1 MRTAAVLLGALLL
14 GAAAPDP
21 VTVPV
26 TVAPALGEHVSG
38 RLIVF
43 VEKATDTA
51 RPDAPIDFSPFAPT
65 GASIAAREVTDLQP
79 GRVAGVDGETDV
91 FPGPLSALPAGT
103 YRAQAVLDRNHDYN
117 YGGRGPGDLVSKT
130 VTFTLPGKVPVL
142 TLDEA
147 LPAAKQD
154 EPDLEHVSP
163 ATRARLVPVLARV
176 QPIVFRSAALTAFRG
191 TPTEMRGWIAL
202 PPGYDGT
209 TRFPTVY
216 SDGGFGS
223 TLATARISA
232 LLAAADM
239 AEAKSPPMLWV
250 FLDHSGPTGT
260 NEFADSA
267 NNGPWG
273 KALTEELIPALEAR
287 YAMDAKP
294 SGRFLTGHSSGGW
307 STLWLQV
314 RYPKLFGGSWPTS
327 PDPTDF
333 HDFTNV
339 DLYRADANFY
349 HDAASRPLPLV
360 RMNGKVVATT
370 EQFARAESV
379 LGPVGGQLASFEWV
393 FSPRGADGKPVPLY
407 DRATGR
413 IDPAVADYWR
423 EHFDV
428 AHIVTRDAAALR
440 PDLSG
445 KLHLIVGTAD
455 TFYLDG
461 PAHRLEAAMQAA
473 GIPASF
479 TYLPGRT
486 HFDLFARDGD
496 RSALLK
502 DIAWQMYAI
511 ARPGSA
517 RPPAKP

>member
-1 MRTAAVLLGALLL
+1 MRTSAMIFGALLL
-14 GAAAPDP
+14 CAAAPGPDP
-21 VTVPV
+21 VSVPV
-26 TVAPALGEHVSG
+26 TLAPSLGAHASG

-43 VEKATDTA
+43 IEKVTDKTQ
-51 RPDAPIDFSPFAPT
+51 PDAPIDFSPFSPSS
-65 GASIAAREVTDLQP
+65 ASIAAREVIDLQP
-79 GRVAGVDGETDV
+79 GRIAGIDGETDV
-91 FPGPLSALPAGT
+91 FPAPLSALPAGS
-103 YRAQAVLDRNHDYN
+103 YRVQAVLDRNHDYN
-117 YGGRGPGDLVSKT
+117 YSGRGPGDLVSKS
-130 VTFTLPGKVPVL
+130 VTFTLPGKVPLV
-142 TLDEA
+142 TLDEE
-147 LPAAKQD
+147 LPAPKG
-154 EPDLEHVSP
+154 EGPDLLHVAP
-163 ATRARLVPVLARV
+163 ATRARLEAVLAKV
-176 QPIVFRSAALTAFRG
+176 QPIDVRSASLSAFRG
-191 TPTEMRGWIAL
+191 APTAIRGWIAL
-202 PPGYDGT
+202 PPGYDGAK
-209 TRFPTVY
+209 RYPTVY

-223 TLATARISA
+223 TLDYARKSA
-232 LLAAADM
+232 LMAAADM
-239 AEAKSPPMLWV
+239 AEGKTPPMLWV

-327 PDPTDF
+327 PDPADF
-333 HDFTNV
+333 HDFTNA

-349 HDAASRPLPLV
+349 HDAAGKPLPIV
-360 RMNGKVVATT
+360 RMDGKVVATT
-370 EQFARAESV
+370 EEFARAEAV
-379 LGPVGGQLASFEWV
+379 LGPAGGQLASFEWV
-393 FSPRGADGKPVPLY
+393 FSPRGADGLPVPMF
-407 DRATGR
+407 DRATGKV
-413 IDPAVADYWR
+413 DPAVVAYWR

-440 PDLSG
+440 PDLAG

-461 PAHRLEAAMQAA
+461 PARRLEAAMQAA

-486 HFDLFARDGD
+486 HFDLYARDGD
-496 RSALLK
+496 RAALLK

-511 ARPGSA
+511 ARPGSV
-517 RPPAKP
+517 RPKP

>member
-1 MRTAAVLLGALLL
+1 MRTSAVILGALLL
-14 GAAAPDP
+14 GAAGPDREP

-26 TVAPALGEHVSG
+26 TVASALGAHFSG

-43 VEKATDTA
+43 VEKAGDTPN
-51 RPDAPIDFSPFAPT
+51 PDSPIDFSPFQPS
-65 GASIAAREVTDLQP
+65 GATLAAREVIDLQP

-91 FPGPLSALPAGT
+91 FPAPLSALPAGS
-103 YRAQAVLDRNHDYN
+103 YRAQAILDRNHDYN
-117 YGGRGPGDLVSKT
+117 YGGRGPGDLVSRT

-142 TLDEA
+142 TLDQE
-147 LPAAKQD
+147 LPAEKS
-154 EPDLEHVSP
+154 EGPDLEHVPP
-163 ATRARLVPVLARV
+163 AMRAKLMAVQAKV
-176 QPIVFRSAALTAFRG
+176 QPIDFQSPSLTAFRG
-191 TPTEMRGWIAL
+191 TPTAMHGWVAL
-202 PPGYDGT
+202 PPEYDGKR
-209 TRFPTVY
+209 RFPTIY
-216 SDGGFGS
+216 TDGGFGS
-223 TLATARISA
+223 TLATARINA
-232 LLAAADM
+232 MLVTADM
-239 AEAKSPPMLWV
+239 AEGKLPPMIWV

-260 NEFADSA
+260 NEFADSV

-273 KALTEELIPALEAR
+273 KALTEELIPALESR

-314 RYPKLFGGSWPTS
+314 RYPKLFGGSWPTA
-327 PDPTDF
+327 PDPSDF

-349 HDAASRPLPLV
+349 HGADGKPLPIV

-370 EQFARAESV
+370 EQFARAEAV
-379 LGPVGGQLASFEWV
+379 LGPAGGQLASFEWV
-393 FSPRGADGKPVPLY
+393 FSPRGANGQPLPLF
-407 DRATGR
+407 DRASGR
-413 IDPAVADYWR
+413 IDPAVAAYWR

-428 AHIVTRDAAALR
+428 AHIVTRDAATLK
-440 PDLSG
+440 PDLAG

-461 PAHRLEAAMQAA
+461 PAHRLEAAMRAA
-473 GIPASF
+473 AIPASF
-479 TYLPGRT
+479 TYVPGRT
-486 HFDLFARDGD
+486 HFDLYARDGD

-502 DIAWQMYAI
+502 DIAWQMYAV

-517 RPPAKP
+517 RPKP

>member
-1 MRTAAVLLGALLL
+1 MRTTVLVLGALLL

-26 TVAPALGEHVSG
+26 TVAPALGAHFSG

-43 VEKATDTA
+43 VEKAGDA
-51 RPDAPIDFSPFAPT
+51 DKPDSPIDFSPFQPSS
-65 GASIAAREVTDLQP
+65 ASIAAREVIDLQP
-79 GRVAGVDGETDV
+79 GRVASIDGETDI
-91 FPGPLSALPAGT
+91 FPAPLSALPAGT

-117 YGGRGPGDLVSKT
+117 YGGRGPGDLVSKS
-130 VTFTLPGKVPVL
+130 VTFTLPGQVPVV
-142 TLDEA
+142 TMDEE
-147 LPAAKQD
+147 LPSLK
-154 EPDLEHVSP
+154 EEGPDLEHVAP
-163 ATRARLVPVLARV
+163 ATRARLEAVLAKV
-176 QPIVFRSAALTAFRG
+176 QPLDIRSASLSAFRG
-191 TPTEMRGWIAL
+191 TPTSIRGWIAL
-202 PPGYDGT
+202 PPGYDSK

-223 TLATARISA
+223 TLQSARISA
-232 LLAAADM
+232 MLAAADM
-239 AEAKSPPMLWV
+239 VEAKRPPMIWV

-273 KALTEELIPALEAR
+273 KALTEEVIPTLEAR

-294 SGRFLTGHSSGGW
+294 TGRFLTGHSSGGW

-314 RYPKLFGGSWPTS
+314 RYPALFGGAWPTS
-327 PDPTDF
+327 PDPADF

-339 DLYRADANFY
+339 DLYRPDANFY
-349 HDAASRPLPLV
+349 HDAAGKPLPIV

-370 EQFARAESV
+370 EQFARAEAV
-379 LGPVGGQLASFEWV
+379 LGPAGGQIASFEWV
-393 FSPRGADGKPVPLY
+393 FSPRGADGKPVPLF
-407 DRATGR
+407 DRATGK
-413 IDPAVADYWR
+413 IDPVVAAYWR

-428 AHIVTRDAAALR
+428 AHIVTRDAARLK

-445 KLHLIVGTAD
+445 KLHLTVGTAD

-461 PAHRLEAAMQAA
+461 PAHRLEAAMNAA
-473 GIPASF
+473 GIPARF

-486 HFDLFARDGD
+486 HFDLFERDGD

-511 ARPGSA
+511 ARPGSV
-517 RPPAKP
+517 RPKL